1 MDEYNFIN
9 DEDFELEDII
19 ARRSDLQNKVS
30 SADSAMINAYLD
42 GRLSL
47 VQFRELESRVL
58 NNSKLEDLF
67 DQKQRERDFILQ
79 MIPDQVPGLN
89 TLSQIKNEIHDLNA
103 SVLEETKV
111 PWWDRIWQW
120 LNRPFIDVKL

>member
-42 GRLSL
+42 GRLSG
-47 VQFRELESRVL
+47 VQVRELESRVL

-120 LNRPFIDVKL
+120 LNRPFIEVKF